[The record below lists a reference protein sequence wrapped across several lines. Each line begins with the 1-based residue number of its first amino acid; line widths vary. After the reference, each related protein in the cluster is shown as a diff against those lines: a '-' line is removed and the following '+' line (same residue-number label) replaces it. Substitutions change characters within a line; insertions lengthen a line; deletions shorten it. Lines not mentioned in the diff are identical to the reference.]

1 MMQDIQ
7 GDTRRLARLRSGM
20 ERTLAGDLDGG
31 AAEFAALLAE
41 QSRDAEALNNLA
53 IVYRRQDKLQDA
65 LGNLLEAID
74 IDPTV
79 GVYHYN
85 LGKVYRDLGN
95 FKSAAMAYGRAVES
109 DPDLIPAYVNL
120 GASWYLL
127 QDWNRAERF
136 LRMGLSRCPEDGAL
150 KRNYAAA
157 KAALEAGGAGASAEL
172 EEAEDLFAGIP
183 SPPEAALTETAPQ
196 TAPAEAALP
205 EAPPAET
212 APQTAP
218 AEDPLSPERIRGLLR
233 YLRRL
238 SSFAPPEKR
247 LIPGSGGLEKAL
259 DSLLS
264 RLGEEGGGA
273 DQDRDAGSP
282 GENTF
287 PHITRILNYL
297 ENLAACLPESEERNR
312 LTGQVA
318 SIIGEL
324 EGMAETHAG

>member
-1 MMQDIQ
+1 
-7 GDTRRLARLRSGM
+7 M
-20 ERTLAGDLDGG
+20 ERALAGDLDGG
-31 AAEFAALLAE
+31 AAEFSALLAE

-109 DPDLIPAYVNL
+109 DPELIPAYVNL

-127 QDWNRAERF
+127 QDWNKAERF
-136 LRMGLSRCPEDGAL
+136 LRMGLSRYPEDTAL

-157 KAALEAGGAGASAEL
+157 KAALEAGGAGAAPEL
-172 EEAEDLFAGIP
+172 EEAEDLFAGAP
-183 SPPEAALTETAPQ
+183 SPAEPALEAAPPEAP
-196 TAPAEAALP
+196 
-205 EAPPAET
+205 
-212 APQTAP
+212 P

-238 SSFAPPEKR
+238 ASFAPPEKR
-247 LIPGSGGLEKAL
+247 AVGGGGLEKAI
-259 DSLLS
+259 DRILS
-264 RLGEEGGGA
+264 GWGEGRPSEG
-273 DQDRDAGSP
+273 P
-282 GENTF
+282 GKNAF
-287 PHITRILNYL
+287 PRITRILGHL
-297 ENLAACLPESEERNR
+297 EKLASYLPESEERDR
-312 LTGQVA
+312 LAGQMG

-324 EGMAETHAG
+324 EGITKDHAR